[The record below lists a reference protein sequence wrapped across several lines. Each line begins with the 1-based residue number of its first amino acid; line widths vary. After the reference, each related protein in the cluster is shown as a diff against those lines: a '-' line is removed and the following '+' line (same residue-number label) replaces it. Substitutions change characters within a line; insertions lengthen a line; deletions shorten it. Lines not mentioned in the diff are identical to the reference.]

1 MLNESMTTRH
11 IIPLLSVAM
20 LLMCLPA
27 FSQDGSTAYNFLN
40 VTPSAHAYALGGHN
54 ISVIDHDINLIEQN
68 PALLGPE
75 MNKQIGLNYMRYLG
89 GSNFAGA
96 RYGQQVGQHGAWA
109 MGLQY
114 FGYGSMEGYDIQGV
128 STGKF
133 SASDIAFNATY
144 SHDIN
149 DYFRGGITAKYL
161 YSKYEDYTAGAVGV
175 DLGVNYYNPLYE
187 FSASL
192 VIKNLGGQ
200 IKKFADSRDKLP
212 IDVQLGATK
221 LITGTP
227 FRVSLTAY
235 GLTKWHQPYY
245 SPADKNNPESE
256 LVKHNKFGSNLLR
269 HLVFG
274 VEFLPNNNMYV
285 ALAYNHKTRTDMS
298 SYQRSMLSG
307 FSAGAGLRVNAFSFG
322 VALAQPHSG
331 ATTFMLNVSTSLGEL
346 LR

>member
-1 MLNESMTTRH
+1 MTAR
-11 IIPLLSVAM
+11 ILIRLLALAA
-20 LLMCLPA
+20 LLLALPA
-27 FSQDGSTAYNFLN
+27 AAQDGSTAYNFLN

-54 ISVIDHDINLIEQN
+54 ISVIDHDIHLVEQN

-75 MNKQIGLNYMRYLG
+75 MNKQVGLNYMRYLG

-96 RYGQQVGQHGAWA
+96 RYGQQAGKHGAWA
-109 MGLQY
+109 VALQY
-114 FGYGSMEGYDIQGV
+114 FGYGSMEGYDLEGV
-128 STGKF
+128 STGNF
-133 SASDIAFNATY
+133 NASDVAFNVTY

-161 YSKYEDYTAGAVGV
+161 YSKYADYTAGAVGI

-192 VIKNLGGQ
+192 VVKNLGGQ

-212 IDVQLGATK
+212 IDIQVGATK

-235 GLTKWHQPYY
+235 GLTKWHLPYY
-245 SPADKNNPESE
+245 SPADKSNPEAG

-269 HLVFG
+269 HLVLG

-285 ALAYNHKTRTDMS
+285 ALAYNHRTRTDMS

-307 FSAGAGLRVNAFSFG
+307 FSIGAGLRVNAFQFG

-331 ATTFMLNVSTSLGEL
+331 ATTFMLNVGTSLGEL
-346 LR
+346 MR